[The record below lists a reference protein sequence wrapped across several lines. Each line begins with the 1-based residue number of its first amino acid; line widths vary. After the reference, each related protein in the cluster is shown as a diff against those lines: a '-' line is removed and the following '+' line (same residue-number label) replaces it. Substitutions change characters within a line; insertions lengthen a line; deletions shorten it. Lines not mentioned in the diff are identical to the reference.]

1 MREGPGY
8 TAYPAELEKQTI
20 PKISRVGVTLVCE
33 HLVTMGI
40 LQSEKKRSPTH
51 SKTTAHYGLQE
62 DGETFIKLTKN
73 YFRTLAK
80 SDPYSWQSSAMWSFM
95 TSQYAR
101 RQINSNL
108 IRDILSSKKVEMPF
122 FIKMGKKI
130 KKQKV
135 DSKHFLGDSILL
147 SFPVMPPGTTIEEMS
162 PKVIIH
168 NDTLTED
175 QKEYIPKIIE
185 NHYRDVE
192 EKTLILPI
200 LALLQISPGA
210 LRHFLSYWKPYVRD
224 GSVLS
229 FHSTSQGFEMIE
241 HVLFRLV
248 WNTIN
253 DISLTRSIPEMGNVS
268 IAYVSGGNYHTG
280 KPSPLLLLRCMDG
293 LSFEYEAG
301 FDTDHIYYGD
311 GADIVEIDTNPE
323 NCTVKI
329 VCRKESAST

>member
-1 MREGPGY
+1 
-8 TAYPAELEKQTI
+8 
-20 PKISRVGVTLVCE
+20 
-33 HLVTMGI
+33 
-40 LQSEKKRSPTH
+40 
-51 SKTTAHYGLQE
+51 
-62 DGETFIKLTKN
+62 
-73 YFRTLAK
+73 
-80 SDPYSWQSSAMWSFM
+80 
-95 TSQYAR
+95 
-101 RQINSNL
+101 
-108 IRDILSSKKVEMPF
+108 
-122 FIKMGKKI
+122 
-130 KKQKV
+130 
-135 DSKHFLGDSILL
+135 
-147 SFPVMPPGTTIEEMS
+147 MPPGTTIEEMS